1 MRTLSIVAVLLLL
14 VTAGCAGVGGKYV
27 VNETGM
33 ITVQLPP
40 ELYRLAI
47 EKGMDPELLLA
58 RAGAGSAPAS
68 ERGPGGQ
75 TGNVETTGRGES
87 NQGSRNPFAAL
98 ITYNFEM
105 NGDNSDMAAALEA
118 SAQAAWGGS
127 QADMQKRT
135 ETQKKENT
143 EEKPPVS
150 AIPYADLLRR
160 EHAFYLADGE

>member
-87 NQGSRNPFAAL
+87 NQGSRNPFARLVYRESSFRILPLTTFIVRGGVSHRAL
-98 ITYNFEM
+98 T
-105 NGDNSDMAAALEA
+105 
-118 SAQAAWGGS
+118 
-127 QADMQKRT
+127 
-135 ETQKKENT
+135 
-143 EEKPPVS
+143 
-150 AIPYADLLRR
+150 
-160 EHAFYLADGE
+160 